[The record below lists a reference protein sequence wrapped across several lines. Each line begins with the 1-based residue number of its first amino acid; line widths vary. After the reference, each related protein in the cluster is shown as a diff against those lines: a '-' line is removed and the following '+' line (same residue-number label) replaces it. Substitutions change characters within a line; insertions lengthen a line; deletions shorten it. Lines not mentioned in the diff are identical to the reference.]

1 MTKEE
6 KISRIQRIIQE
17 WGGFSVGEVMD
28 ADSSPTVSSMGGL
41 VALAEHFSDDV
52 EVCVYDSNS
61 SNCNPIK
68 EYSLSYEELSEDTLD
83 EILILAEYWEVDHE
97 KTFKRCQD

>member
-1 MTKEE
+1 MKKE
-6 KISRIQRIIQE
+6 KIIKKIKKIISK
-17 WGGFSVGEVMD
+17 WGAFSGVEVMD

-41 VALAEHFSDDV
+41 VALAEYFSDDV

-68 EYSLSYEELSEDTLD
+68 EYNLSYEELSEDTLD
-83 EILILAEYWEVDHE
+83 EILILAEYWEVDNE

>member
-6 KISRIQRIIQE
+6 KILKINSIIQE
-17 WGGFSVGEVMD
+17 WGSFGVSEVMD

-41 VALAEHFSDDV
+41 VTLAEYFSDDV

-83 EILILAEYWEVDHE
+83 EILILAECWEVDNE
-97 KTFKRCQD
+97 KTFKRCQN